1 MKDHHDASS
10 SFEVEDVEGKVDAS
24 HSTVPGYV
32 PDTEE
37 EKKLVRKID
46 LYILPMM
53 WYVLV
58 LIPATH
64 SRLISVGSCTS

>member
-10 SFEVEDVEGKVDAS
+10 SLEVEDVEGKVGVS

-53 WYVLV
+53 WCVPVLV
-58 LIPATH
+58 LAAGEI
-64 SRLISVGSCTS
+64 LIDIGSCTS